1 VDEMKRWYDELK
13 KGDHA
18 AHIYHTEGERVKVII
33 DLLAWMGEAEK
44 LVIMTNGEDGE
55 RLAPRS
61 RILDAAMEDGH
72 LDIIPARSSLSSSG
86 KFRAETLMDIIYL
99 ELGKALDE
107 GRSGL
112 VFVWELD
119 WLSQEPENFEAHI
132 VQQSKLSLTAL
143 PRELTLMG
151 QYGVANFSAQQV
163 ERLLRVNQL
172 VLEDGQLNRNFWVV
186 STTSLGGPPR
196 DLRHPSRSPAERSP
210 AKGS

>member
-1 VDEMKRWYDELK
+1 MKRWYDELRR
-13 KGDHA
+13 GDHA
-18 AHIYHTEGERVKVII
+18 AHIYHTEGEQVKVTI
-33 DLLAWMGEAEK
+33 DLLAWMGEDLK
-44 LVIMTNGEDGE
+44 LVIMSNREAGE
-55 RLAPRS
+55 RPAPRS
-61 RILDAAMEDGH
+61 RILDAAMEDGQ
-72 LDIIPARSSLSSSG
+72 LDILPARSSLSSSG

-112 VFVWELD
+112 VFVWDLD

-143 PRELTLMG
+143 PRELTLLG
-151 QYGVANFSAQQV
+151 QYGVANFSPQQV
-163 ERLLRVNQL
+163 ERVIQVNQL

-186 STTSLGGPPR
+186 STTSMGGPPR
-196 DLRHPSRSPAERSP
+196 DNRQPPRSSVERST